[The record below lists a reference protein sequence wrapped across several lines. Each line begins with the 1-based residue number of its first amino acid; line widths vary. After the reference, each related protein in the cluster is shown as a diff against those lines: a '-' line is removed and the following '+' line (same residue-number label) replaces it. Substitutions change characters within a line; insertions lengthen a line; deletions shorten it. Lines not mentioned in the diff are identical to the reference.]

1 MKIVQGLIGK
11 LETFPFEDHVD
22 DDVLEGCVLQN
33 YNLSLCIS
41 SLKNDWIWI
50 KHRES
55 IYVSIFHSIRGRDKF
70 SLVALHFVIK
80 NESNNRNLLPLNLI
94 L

>member
-41 SLKNDWIWI
+41 SLKN
-50 KHRES
+50 E
-55 IYVSIFHSIRGRDKF
+55 
-70 SLVALHFVIK
+70 
-80 NESNNRNLLPLNLI
+80 
-94 L
+94 